1 MTSIGMIRCSSSQNP
16 FLTRL
21 IRLKFFGS
29 AACILSAPVFSESG
43 SHSLWVFATFLTGDS
58 SVQFPEFTAVIML
71 DDIVIGHYNA
81 DERSFV
87 SESAQESVNVTEQI
101 TISTVCKG
109 IQEGMKTKAYHLI
122 DHLNYTRGLHV
133 QQRLV
138 GCELLHD
145 EPGQMMTLEAFNGE
159 SGFERRYNIQGD
171 QHTHWKWPVI
181 KSRAQ
186 LEYDAWLYAHF
197 YRPLCISQLR
207 KYLKKEKRVM
217 ARVKPRVR
225 VIKRFCSETGV
236 VQITCLATGFYP
248 RHINLTL
255 LQDDQPV
262 NEERITGG
270 ELLPNADGKYQMRKS
285 VELSVKEQRERHTYT
300 CTVTHLGLENKL
312 DISIEPV
319 PDAVIV
325 VPSVLLVLLCVFGAL
340 AAFKIWRKR
349 YTQPEQ
355 VIYIQAS
362 AADQTIEQPQM

>member
-1 MTSIGMIRCSSSQNP
+1 M
-16 FLTRL
+16 FYL
-21 IRLKFFGS
+21 IF

-58 SVQFPEFTAVIML
+58 SVPFPEFTAVIML

-87 SESAQESVNVTEQI
+87 PASAQDSVNVTEQM

-109 IQEGMKTKAYHLI
+109 IHEGMKTKAYHLI
-122 DHLNYTRGLHV
+122 DYFNYTRGLHV

-138 GCELLHD
+138 GCELLND
-145 EPGQMMTLEAFNGE
+145 EPGQMMTLEAFN
-159 SGFERRYNIQGD
+159 
-171 QHTHWKWPVI
+171 
-181 KSRAQ
+181 
-186 LEYDAWLYAHF
+186 
-197 YRPLCISQLR
+197 
-207 KYLKKEKRVM
+207 
-217 ARVKPRVR
+217 VKPRVR

-236 VQITCLATGFYP
+236 VQMTCLATGFYP

-270 ELLPNADGKYQMRKS
+270 ELLPNADGTYQMRKS

-312 DISIEPV
+312 DISIEPG
-319 PDAVIV
+319 PDPVIV
-325 VPSVLLVLLCVFGAL
+325 VPSVLLLLCVFGAL

-349 YTQPEQ
+349 NTQPEQ